1 MLSLPEL
8 ILKVK
13 ADIKGAKK
21 PLEDLD
27 KEANKTSK
35 SITSKFKNLGA
46 SVGKFMA
53 KAAAAGA
60 AALGAAMIKIGKD
73 ALDAYANFEQ
83 LEGGVQK
90 IFGEDT
96 AKIVE
101 QNAKNAFKTAGMSAN
116 EYMETVTSFSAS
128 LLQSL
133 DGDTKA
139 AAESAD
145 MAIQDMSDNANTF
158 GTSMESIQNAYQ
170 GFAKQNYSMLDNLK
184 LGYGGT
190 KSEMERLLADAEK
203 LSGQKYDISN
213 LNDVYEAIHVVQQEM
228 NITGT
233 TAREAAKTL
242 EGSANAM
249 KASWQNLLVAM
260 GTGDDSEIQAAMENF
275 TNSVTTYLENLI
287 PRVGIIIKSMF
298 SVLGEYVSSID
309 WGAKIN
315 EIFTKIGTFLSEGL
329 PNLFHNIVTMITTWL
344 EGESTDGGGLME
356 GVKNLFK
363 GLLAGIIKMLPDI
376 LLLAADLIV
385 LAGELLASLLEGILT
400 ALADFFAK
408 IWEAVAPY
416 LEELWTSIKEG
427 VIGFFTGIWDWI
439 VDKVT
444 SAWDFIKGIFETV
457 VKTVKNIFAKIK
469 QYVIDPIV
477 AAKDKVVTVFNNIKD
492 KITEKITSIKDKV
505 TSVFKTIKD
514 KIIGPIETAKDK
526 VKGIID
532 KIKGFFDFKVKLP
545 KIPLPHFG
553 VSPSGWKISDL
564 LKGSIPKLSINWYKE
579 GGFFNGGPTVL
590 TGLGEAGPEY
600 ALPLNRQ
607 SLAPLANML
616 NELMRQDRRSSS
628 DSDQVIVVNT
638 TLEVDGRQIAKTTA
652 PYMKKAIDRI
662 DVADARQLGLV

>member
-27 KEANKTSK
+27 KDANKTSK

-73 ALDAYANFEQ
+73 ALDAYAQFEQ
-83 LEGGVQK
+83 LQGGVEK

-96 AKIVE
+96 AKTVE
-101 QNAKNAFKTAGMSAN
+101 ANAKKAFATAGISAN
-116 EYMETVTSFSAS
+116 QYMEQVTSFSAS

-133 DGDTKA
+133 DGDTEKA
-139 AAESAD
+139 AASAD
-145 MAIQDMSDNANTF
+145 MAINDMADNASVF
-158 GTSMESIQNAYQ
+158 GTSIENIQNAYQ
-170 GFAKQNYSMLDNLK
+170 GFAKQNYTMLDNLK

-190 KSEMERLLADAEK
+190 KTEMERLLADAEK
-203 LSGQKYDISN
+203 ISGVHYDISN
-213 LNDVYEAIHVVQQEM
+213 LNDVYQAIHVIQGELK
-228 NITGT
+228 ITDN
-233 TAREAAKTL
+233 AANEAAKTL

-249 KASWQNLLVAM
+249 KASWQNLLIAM
-260 GTGDDSEIQAAMENF
+260 GTGDDSEIQTAMENF

-329 PNLFHNIVTMITTWL
+329 PNLFHNAVTMITTWL
-344 EGESTDGGGLME
+344 EGESTAGGGLME

-363 GLLAGIIKMLPDI
+363 GLLDGIIKMLPDI
-376 LLLAADLIV
+376 LLLAADLLV
-385 LAGELLASLLEGILT
+385 LAAELLSALLEGILT
-400 ALADFFAK
+400 SLADFFAK
-408 IWEAVAPY
+408 IWEAVYPY
-416 LEELWTSIKEG
+416 LEELWTTIKDG
-427 VIGFFTGIWDWI
+427 VVGFFTGIWTWI
-439 VDKVT
+439 VD
-444 SAWDFIKGIFETV
+444 TV
-457 VKTVKNIFAKIK
+457 KSIWNGVKSVITKAYEGVKNIFGK
-469 QYVIDPIV
+469 V
-477 AAKDKVVTVFNNIKD
+477 KDT
-492 KITEKITSIKDKV
+492 ITTAIT
-505 TSVFKTIKD
+505 
-514 KIIGPIETAKDK
+514 TAKDK
-526 VKGIID
+526 VKSVFESIKSTVSDKVSAVYSKVKDIFQRVKDAITGPIEKARDKVKGIIE

-545 KIPLPHFG
+545 KIPLPHFS

-564 LKGSIPKLSINWYKE
+564 LEGSIPKLSINWNKD

-590 TGLGEAGPEY
+590 QGLGEAGPEY

-607 SLAPLANML
+607 SLAPLASML

-638 TLEVDGRQIAKTTA
+638 TLEVDGRAITKATA
-652 PYMKKAIDRI
+652 PFMKKAIDRI